1 MKEQKY
7 ARIHPEAQ
15 TGTGSSAVQVKLYD
29 ACGIAFRRGQGPYKG
44 WYPVGEEQVR
54 KLGTKYVSPGNPNS
68 MRIFQ
73 IAGKEDVD
81 AIAAS
86 EARTKM
92 SPEQARLQTAHDSE
106 LKVMKGKLEKL
117 EPLIKLLSDPA
128 ALVAHLQKIN
138 DTANALADKSMS
150 QEEGDRAERIAR
162 GTPRRAPLDETQL
175 DDDGDERRASAAR
188 TEPSN
193 QSGGGGRPPPPPARP
208 GDGKASSKKK
218 PEASKADP
226 SVPPHAG
233 AANARPGIAASVA
246 LDEVRSAT
254 AAAANPTAP
263 PAPSVG
269 DIASVA
275 AALEL
280 EEDEE
285 AGQR

>member
-1 MKEQKY
+1 MREQKF

-15 TGTGSSAVQVKLYD
+15 TGTGSSVVQVKLND
-29 ACGIAFRRGQGPYKG
+29 ACGVAFRRGQGPYKG
-44 WYPVGEEQVR
+44 WYPVAEEQIR

-73 IAGKEDVD
+73 IAGKEEVD

-86 EARTKM
+86 EARTRM
-92 SPEQARLQTAHDSE
+92 SPEQARLSTAHDSE
-106 LKVMKGKLEKL
+106 LKAMKGKLEKL
-117 EPLIKLLSDPA
+117 EPLIKLLSNPA

-162 GTPRRAPLDETQL
+162 GTPRRAPLDETHL
-175 DDDGDERRASAAR
+175 DDDDERRASAAR

-193 QSGGGGRPPPPPARP
+193 QAGGGGRPPPPPARP

-218 PEASKADP
+218 PDASKADP

-263 PAPSVG
+263 SAG
-269 DIASVA
+269 DIAAVA

-280 EEDEE
+280 DEDEE